1 MNNFILQ
8 FKNDLDKLISDLK
21 KQSLIISF
29 NESNINID
37 YSSKSKKGD
46 QFINIYLV
54 LSKIITKKDF
64 DLKIYIL
71 NFLMKLEY
79 IAKIDFAKAGFI
91 NIIIEKKF
99 LISNLINFY
108 NNNFKLENDN
118 IHKKSINIE
127 FISANPTGPLHL
139 AHIRG
144 AVLGDVLSSILETVG
159 HKVTR
164 EYYVNDSGAQI
175 KSLGVSLFKRYKELF
190 NEEIIFSENEYPG
203 EYLIDIATK
212 IKDLDGDKWIDTTND
227 QEKVLYFEKFA
238 VDALIE
244 LIKNDLKLININFDK
259 FSFESDIIK
268 NKFIDEVFGILKNDL
283 IYEGLLKKP
292 R

>member
-46 QFINIYLV
+46 LSTNIYLV

-79 IAKIDFAKAGFI
+79 IAKVDFAKAGFI

-118 IHKKSINIE
+118 IQIFKIMT
-127 FISANPTGPLHL
+127 FIFL
-139 AHIRG
+139 
-144 AVLGDVLSSILETVG
+144 
-159 HKVTR
+159 
-164 EYYVNDSGAQI
+164 
-175 KSLGVSLFKRYKELF
+175 
-190 NEEIIFSENEYPG
+190 IFF
-203 EYLIDIATK
+203 
-212 IKDLDGDKWIDTTND
+212 DT
-227 QEKVLYFEKFA
+227 
-238 VDALIE
+238 
-244 LIKNDLKLININFDK
+244 
-259 FSFESDIIK
+259 
-268 NKFIDEVFGILKNDL
+268 
-283 IYEGLLKKP
+283 
-292 R
+292 